1 VGVSAQTGGDPRVT
15 AIVPSWNGREMLDL
29 ILPTLVGSKV
39 LVVDNGSTDGSV
51 EHVRERYPWVELLAL
66 PANVGFAPA
75 VNAGIAAAGDV
86 EYVAL
91 LNNDMTVEPGCL
103 DALVAALDAHPEAG
117 SATAKMLMLREPG
130 VVDGAGDTLTW
141 FGGPWRRGHGTPDD
155 GRWDEPGEVLSA
167 CGGAALYRRTVL
179 DAIGPFDDT
188 FFAYLEDVDW
198 GVRAQLQGWRCRY
211 VPSAVVH
218 HLGGATSKR
227 MGQLEAYL
235 VHRNLIALVLKTFPA
250 RRLALL
256 APVLVAYQAWLLVAG
271 VRAGRGRTILRAWRD
286 AARRLPSTLRARRA
300 IQSART
306 SDLRGALT
314 WRPRS

>member
-1 VGVSAQTGGDPRVT
+1 VSAQTGGGPRVT

-29 ILPTLVGSKV
+29 ILPTLADANV

-51 EHVRERYPWVELLAL
+51 EHVRATYPGVDVLAL
-66 PANVGFAPA
+66 PENVGFAPA
-75 VNAGIAAAGDV
+75 VNAGIAAADT
-86 EYVAL
+86 EFVAL

-103 DALVAALDAHPEAG
+103 DELVRALDEHPGAG
-117 SATAKMLMLREPG
+117 SSTAKMLMLREPG

-167 CGGAALYRRTVL
+167 CGGAALYRRTALEAV
-179 DAIGPFDDT
+179 GPFDDA

-198 GVRAQLQGWRCRY
+198 GVRAQLQGWTCRY
-211 VPSAVVH
+211 VPSAVVN

-235 VHRNLIALVLKTFPA
+235 VHRNLIALVLKTFPP
-250 RRLALL
+250 RRLLLCAPALL
-256 APVLVAYQAWLLVAG
+256 AYQAWLLVQG

-286 AARRLPSTLRARRA
+286 AARRLPSTLRARRVV
-300 IQSART
+300 QSRRT

-314 WRPRS
+314 WRPSS